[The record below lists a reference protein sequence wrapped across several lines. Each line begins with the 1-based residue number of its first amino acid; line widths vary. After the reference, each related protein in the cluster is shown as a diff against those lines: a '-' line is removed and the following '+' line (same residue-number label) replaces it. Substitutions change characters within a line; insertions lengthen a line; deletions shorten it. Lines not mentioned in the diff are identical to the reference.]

1 MQRVR
6 RRRLLTVLTVL
17 VIAIAA
23 FAYIGAPYA
32 RAASFIVRAAG
43 LGGRAEA
50 FANAQARPVVVQ
62 PRHQVTT
69 RYGDVAAR
77 LYVPEGTAWRT
88 VLLVPGIH
96 SMGIEE
102 PRLTALADD
111 LAGAGVK
118 VMAMALP
125 DLQAYRITPRA
136 TDVIED
142 AVTWMSRRPDLAP
155 DGQVGIVG
163 ISFAGGLSISAASR
177 PAIRDKVAFVLS
189 FGGHGDL
196 GRVMRYLTTG
206 EAPQVAG
213 LETHPPHDYG
223 VAVILYG
230 LADLVVPAD
239 QVVALREGIETFLLA
254 SQLTLVSMDQA
265 NATFAKAREME
276 KGLPE
281 PSRTLLNHVNNR
293 AVNKLGP
300 LLAPHLSQL
309 GTANPALSPQYIE
322 HPASAE
328 LFLLHGS
335 DDTVIPAAETAIFS
349 EDLRRKGANVHVLL
363 SGLIT
368 HAEVNRGFTYIDVWK
383 LISLWAQ
390 VFRT

>member
-1 MQRVR
+1 MPTM
-6 RRRLLTVLTVL
+6 RRRLLAALTAF
-17 VIAIAA
+17 VIAVVV
-23 FAYIGAPYA
+23 FAYVGAPYA

-43 LGGRAEA
+43 LGGRAEE
-50 FANAQARPVVVQ
+50 FANRQSRKVTIQ
-62 PRHQVTT
+62 PRHQVST
-69 RYGDVAAR
+69 RYGDVPAR
-77 LYVPEGTAWRT
+77 MYVPEGTSRRT

-142 AVTWMSRRPDLAP
+142 AVTWMSQRPDLAP
-155 DGQVGIVG
+155 DGRVGIIG

-177 PAIRDKVAFVLS
+177 PSIRENVAFVLS

-196 GRVMRYLTTG
+196 YRVMRYLTTG
-206 EAPQVAG
+206 EAPQVPG

-230 LADLVVPAD
+230 LADRGVVPMD
-239 QVVALREGIETFLLA
+239 QVEALRKGIETFLLA
-254 SQLTLVSMDQA
+254 SQLTLVNMDEA
-265 NATFAKAREME
+265 NATFAKAREMAMT
-276 KGLPE
+276 LPE
-281 PSRTLLNHVNNR
+281 PSRTYLNYVNDR
-293 AVNKLGP
+293 AVAKLGP
-300 LLAPHLSQL
+300 ALVPFLQQL
-309 GTANPALSPQYIE
+309 GVGDPALSPQLID
-322 HPASAE
+322 HPASAT

-335 DDTVIPAAETAIFS
+335 GDTVIPAAETVLFS
-349 EDLRRKGANVHVLL
+349 EDLQRKGADVHVLL
-363 SGLIT
+363 SELIT
-368 HAEVNRGFTYIDVWK
+368 HAEVNRAATYIDVLK
-383 LISLWAQ
+383 LVNLWAQ
-390 VFRT
+390 VFKS

>member
-1 MQRVR
+1 MS
-6 RRRLLTVLTVL
+6 RRLLAALTALVLAV
-17 VIAIAA
+17 VV
-23 FAYIGAPYA
+23 FAYVGAPYA

-50 FANAQARPVVVQ
+50 FANSQARRVVVQ

-69 RYGDVAAR
+69 RYGEVPAR
-77 LYVPEGTAWRT
+77 LYVPEGATHRT

-111 LAGAGVK
+111 LAGAGLK

-125 DLQAYRITPRA
+125 DLQAYRITLRA

-142 AVTWMSRRPDLAP
+142 AVTWMAERPDLAP
-155 DGQVGIVG
+155 DGRVGIVG

-177 PAIRDKVAFVLS
+177 PSIRDKVAFVFS

-206 EAPQVAG
+206 EAPEVAG

-223 VAVILYG
+223 VAVILYE
-230 LADLVVPAD
+230 LADRGVVPAD

-265 NATFAKAREME
+265 NATFAKAREMATH
-276 KGLPE
+276 LPE
-281 PSRTLLNHVNNR
+281 PSRTLMTYVNDR
-293 AVNKLGP
+293 AVGKLGP
-300 LLAPHLSQL
+300 ALVPYLAQL
-309 GTANPALSPQYIE
+309 GTDSPAVSPQNVE

-335 DDTVIPAAETAIFS
+335 DDTVIPAAETAIFG
-349 EDLRRKGANVHVLL
+349 EDLRRKGAHVHMLL

-368 HAEVNRGFTYIDVWK
+368 HAEVNRAATYIDVWK
-383 LISLWAQ
+383 LINLWAQ
-390 VFRT
+390 VFKT

>member
-1 MQRVR
+1 MSA
-6 RRRLLTVLTVL
+6 LAITVV
-17 VIAIAA
+17 V
-23 FAYIGAPYA
+23 FAYVGAPYA
-32 RAASFIVRAAG
+32 RAATFIVRAAG
-43 LGGRAEA
+43 LGGRVED
-50 FANAQARPVVVQ
+50 FANRQARAVVVQ
-62 PRHQVTT
+62 PRHQVPT
-69 RYGDVAAR
+69 RYGDVPAR
-77 LYVPEGTAWRT
+77 MYVPDGTSRRT

-125 DLQAYRITPRA
+125 DLQAYQITPRA

-142 AVTWMSRRPDLAP
+142 AVTWMAARPDLAP
-155 DGQVGIVG
+155 DGRVGIVG

-177 PAIRDKVAFVLS
+177 PSIRDRVAFVVS

-196 GRVMRYLTTG
+196 DRVMRYLTTG
-206 EAPQVAG
+206 EAPPVSG

-230 LADLVVPAD
+230 LADRGVVPPD
-239 QVVALREGIETFLLA
+239 QVAGLREGIETFLLA

-265 NATFAKAREME
+265 NAAFAKARETAT
-276 KGLPE
+276 KLPE
-281 PSRTLLNHVNNR
+281 PSRTFLNYVNDR
-293 AVNKLGP
+293 AVGKLGP
-300 LLAPHLSQL
+300 ALVPYLHRL
-309 GTANPALSPQYIE
+309 GSVDPALSPQRIE
-322 HPASAE
+322 HPPSAT

-335 DDTVIPAAETAIFS
+335 DDTVIPAAESAVFG
-349 EDLRRKGANVHVLL
+349 EDLRRKGADVHVLL

-368 HAEVNRGFTYIDVWK
+368 HAEVNRAATYVDVWK
-383 LISLWAQ
+383 LIELWAQ
-390 VFRT
+390 VLER

>member
-1 MQRVR
+1 M
-6 RRRLLTVLTVL
+6 RRRLVAALTALVLAV
-17 VIAIAA
+17 VV
-23 FAYIGAPYA
+23 FAYVGAPYA

-50 FANAQARPVVVQ
+50 FANSQARRVVVR

-69 RYGDVAAR
+69 RYGEVPAR
-77 LYVPEGTAWRT
+77 LYEPEGAADRT

-111 LAGAGVK
+111 LAGAGLR

-125 DLQAYRITPRA
+125 DLQAYRITLRA

-142 AVTWMSRRPDLAP
+142 AVKWMSERPDLAP
-155 DGQVGIVG
+155 DGRVGIVG

-206 EAPQVAG
+206 EAPQVDG

-223 VAVILYG
+223 VAVILYE
-230 LADLVVPAD
+230 LADRGVVPAD
-239 QVVALREGIETFLLA
+239 QVAALREGIETFLLA

-265 NATFAKAREME
+265 NATFAKAREMA
-276 KGLPE
+276 KQLPE
-281 PSRTLLNHVNNR
+281 PSQTFMNYVNDR
-293 AVNKLGP
+293 AVGKLGP
-300 LLAPHLSQL
+300 ALVPYLNQL
-309 GTANPALSPQYIE
+309 GTDDPAVSPQRVE
-322 HPASAE
+322 HPASAP

-335 DDTVIPAAETAIFS
+335 DDTVIPAAESAIFG
-349 EDLRRKGANVHVLL
+349 EDLRRKGADVHVLL

-368 HAEVNRGFTYIDVWK
+368 HAEVNRAATYIDVWK
-383 LISLWAQ
+383 LINLWAH
-390 VFRT
+390 VLET

>member
-1 MQRVR
+1 M
-6 RRRLLTVLTVL
+6 RRRLFVVLTAS
-17 VIAIAA
+17 AIAA
-23 FAYIGAPYA
+23 VVFAYVGAPYA
-32 RAASFIVRAAG
+32 RAASFIVRAAS

-50 FANAQARPVVVQ
+50 FANTQARKVVVQ
-62 PRHQVTT
+62 PRHQVAT
-69 RYGDVAAR
+69 RYGDVPAR
-77 LYVPEGTAWRT
+77 LYLPAGTTDRT

-125 DLQAYRITPRA
+125 DLQAYRITLRA

-142 AVTWMSRRPDLAP
+142 AVTWMSKRPDLAP

-177 PAIRDKVAFVLS
+177 PSIRDKVAFVVS

-206 EAPQVAG
+206 EAPQVPG

-223 VAVILYG
+223 VAVILYE
-230 LADLVVPAD
+230 LADRGVVPAD
-239 QVVALREGIETFLLA
+239 QVVALREGIEMFLLA
-254 SQLTLVSMDQA
+254 SQLTLVSMERA
-265 NATFAKAREME
+265 NTTFAKARDMAT
-276 KGLPE
+276 KLPE
-281 PSRTLLNHVNNR
+281 PSQTFMNYVNDR
-293 AVNKLGP
+293 AVGKLGP
-300 LLAPHLSQL
+300 ALVPYLAQLS
-309 GTANPALSPQYIE
+309 TDNPAVSPQQVE
-322 HPASAE
+322 HPASAPI
-328 LFLLHGS
+328 FLLHGS
-335 DDTVIPAAETAIFS
+335 GDTVIPAAETALFS
-349 EDLRRKGANVHVLL
+349 EDLRRKGADVHVLL
-363 SGLIT
+363 SELIT
-368 HAEVNRGFTYIDVWK
+368 HAEVNRGATYIDVWK